1 MRRQWKT
8 VTEVQKL
15 CDFSLDEIER
25 GLERKKKKKL
35 QNLESEYLGP
45 SLWFDHLLV
54 ALHVTGQP
62 TSSLWAFL

>member
-25 GLERKKKKKL
+25 GLERKKTEAPKFGVRIPG
-35 QNLESEYLGP
+35 S
-45 SLWFDHLLV
+45 
-54 ALHVTGQP
+54 
-62 TSSLWAFL
+62 